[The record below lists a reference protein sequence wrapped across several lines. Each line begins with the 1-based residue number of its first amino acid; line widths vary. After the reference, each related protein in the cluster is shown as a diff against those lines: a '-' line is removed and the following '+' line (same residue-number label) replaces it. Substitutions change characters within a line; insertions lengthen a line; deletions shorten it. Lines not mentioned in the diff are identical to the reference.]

1 MDFQAN
7 LYSKWRMELFRICVC
22 LAFVGSITEVVIYL
36 YDSSHRTLFLPDHLY
51 QMRFIYIPSFLN
63 LVVILLTY
71 FVLTR
76 RHFSDTAKNTWA
88 CLLIYFLCANTQ
100 VIHYVYGPLLMLPGV
115 AIFVTILFNNKK
127 LTIAML
133 ITSLISLLIASR
145 QASVE
150 LRKNDPQLL
159 SDTCLAALVMI
170 VIFVAAML
178 LENYVSQQLSY
189 ILSSNERQ
197 KELIEECNIDPMMEI
212 GNRRA
217 LEHRIDILNQTAL
230 NDSLHLLM
238 LDIDDFKGVNDT
250 YGHLCGDTVLLTLG
264 HLTKEH
270 SLEAFR
276 YGGEEVVILFSGISS
291 QEAFEKAED
300 LRKNF
305 SHICFTFAPK
315 IRITFSA
322 GLVTCQAKQQPNQW
336 IEAADHLLYMA
347 KSDGKNRIYMNGESP
362 LSSISHL

>member
-1 MDFQAN
+1 
-7 LYSKWRMELFRICVC
+7 
-22 LAFVGSITEVVIYL
+22 
-36 YDSSHRTLFLPDHLY
+36 
-51 QMRFIYIPSFLN
+51 
-63 LVVILLTY
+63 
-71 FVLTR
+71 
-76 RHFSDTAKNTWA
+76 
-88 CLLIYFLCANTQ
+88 
-100 VIHYVYGPLLMLPGV
+100 
-115 AIFVTILFNNKK
+115 
-127 LTIAML
+127 ML